1 MPRKPPIVIVTIILS
16 ALMLLSAIVGLFNA
30 VQAWQYLERGEMSLL
45 TYLWQLIRWAS
56 ILLLS
61 ALTLSAGFR
70 RPSWGHAITL
80 AFAAFLVVMAVMA
93 VLHPNPH
100 PMFPIHGAAQEAG
113 ARFGRMFMIVAML
126 AYLWRLA
133 LGKNARGY
141 YGQAAP
147 RSDA

>member
-16 ALMLLSAIVGLFNA
+16 TLLLLSAVVGMFNA
-30 VQAWQYLERGEMSLL
+30 ISAWQYLERGEMSLL
-45 TYLWQLIRWAS
+45 SYLWQLIRWAS

-70 RPSWGHAITL
+70 RPSWGHVITL
-80 AFAAFLVVMAVMA
+80 TFAAFLLVMAVVA
-93 VLHPNPH
+93 VLHPSPH
-100 PMFPIHGAAQEAG
+100 PMFPIHGAAEEAG
-113 ARFGRMFMIVAML
+113 ARVGRGFMIVAML

-133 LGKNARGY
+133 LGKNARAY
-141 YGQAAP
+141 YGQTAP